1 MDPPELFQEG
11 LDIRAA
17 IFTRSEYL
25 FIFVGD
31 LSKNDQP
38 TTDEEV
44 GGTDE
49 SPKQEVSPEES
60 GVPVQAAQ
68 SSTTVEQVQG
78 EPQNSGD
85 DKKTS
90 EVQEIGTL
98 GKQQLDKH
106 EKQENDSSNEQQDS
120 EAHKQDQQDSPV
132 TATDELQENIVPR
145 QDQQNISPDEEQH
158 ETAAPTEAE
167 QSVETAVEKQ
177 EQDILTPAQQ
187 QQENMAGIEQQE
199 AVAPTQNQQEDTARN
214 EQQETLAATQDQLEK
229 EQKEIS
235 STAEDQQGDA
245 AGNKQ
250 QETVTVASLQDQ
262 QESPVVNE
270 QQEMV
275 APLQD
280 QQEGPAVNEQ
290 QETVAP
296 PQDQQ
301 ESPVVN
307 EQQETVAPPQDQQE
321 TPAVNEQ
328 QETIAPPQFQQAQ
341 IPVDNNEQVM
351 SAPTKHQPE
360 EGEVNG
366 EVTNE
371 ILLNETS
378 LGSESVLASSG
389 TAKEAQELGD
399 EPNLHKSKEDTPKV
413 EIAEEGLQVSQA
425 VVAPAGEIQEENK
438 KLKQEIFMMRQQE
451 DAYRIK
457 VLSLEQEVGKLR
469 ARKMDNRSQGEYL
482 ALVVLIM
489 LQGRALNLQ
498 AASVKKGSPCNCTH
512 IT

>member
-301 ESPVVN
+301 ETPV
-307 EQQETVAPPQDQQE
+307 
-321 TPAVNEQ
+321 VNEQ

-389 TAKEAQELGD
+389 TAKEAQELGY
-399 EPNLHKSKEDTPKV
+399 EPNLHKSKEDAPKV

>member
-68 SSTTVEQVQG
+68 RSATVEQLQG

-301 ESPVVN
+301 E
-307 EQQETVAPPQDQQE
+307 
-321 TPAVNEQ
+321 TPAVNEH

-341 IPVDNNEQVM
+341 IPVDNNEQVT

-360 EGEVNG
+360 EGQVNG

-399 EPNLHKSKEDTPKV
+399 EPNLHKSKEDAPKV

>member
-68 SSTTVEQVQG
+68 SSITVEQVQG
-78 EPQNSGD
+78 EPQNSDD

-167 QSVETAVEKQ
+167 ESVETAVEKQ
-177 EQDILTPAQQ
+177 EQEILTPAQQ

-250 QETVTVASLQDQ
+250 QETVTVAPLQDQ
-262 QESPVVNE
+262 QESPVVNK

-290 QETVAP
+290 QEMVAP

-301 ESPVVN
+301 ES
-307 EQQETVAPPQDQQE
+307 
-321 TPAVNEQ
+321 PAVNEQ

-341 IPVDNNEQVM
+341 IPVDNNEQVT

-360 EGEVNG
+360 EGQVNG

-389 TAKEAQELGD
+389 TAKEAQELDD
-399 EPNLHKSKEDTPKV
+399 EPNLQKSKEDAPKV

>member
-187 QQENMAGIEQQE
+187 QQENIAGIEQQE

-301 ESPVVN
+301 E
-307 EQQETVAPPQDQQE
+307 

-399 EPNLHKSKEDTPKV
+399 EPNLHKSKEDAPKV

>member
-214 EQQETLAATQDQLEK
+214 EQQETLAASQDQLEK
-229 EQKEIS
+229 AQKEIS

-280 QQEGPAVNEQ
+280 QQEGPA
-290 QETVAP
+290 
-296 PQDQQ
+296 
-301 ESPVVN
+301 VN

-399 EPNLHKSKEDTPKV
+399 EPNLHKSKEDAPKV

>member
-11 LDIRAA
+11 LDIYRAA

-78 EPQNSGD
+78 EPQNSSD

-90 EVQEIGTL
+90 EVQESGTL

-145 QDQQNISPDEEQH
+145 QDQQNIPPDEEQQ

-167 QSVETAVEKQ
+167 QSVEAPVEKEEQ
-177 EQDILTPAQQ
+177 ENLTPAQQ

-199 AVAPTQNQQEDTARN
+199 AVAPTQDQQEDTARN
-214 EQQETLAATQDQLEK
+214 EQQETLAPTQDQLEK

-245 AGNKQ
+245 AGNKP
-250 QETVTVASLQDQ
+250 QETVTVAPLQDQ
-262 QESPVVNE
+262 QESPAAVNE

-301 ESPVVN
+301 ESP
-307 EQQETVAPPQDQQE
+307 
-321 TPAVNEQ
+321 AVNEL

-341 IPVDNNEQVM
+341 IPVDNNEQVT

-360 EGEVNG
+360 EGQVNG

-378 LGSESVLASSG
+378 LDSESALASSG

-399 EPNLHKSKEDTPKV
+399 EPNLQKSKEDASKV

-438 KLKQEIFMMRQQE
+438 KLKQEIFIMRQQE

-469 ARKMDNRSQGEYL
+469 ARKMDNRSQGKYL

-489 LQGRALNLQ
+489 LQGRALDLQ

-512 IT
+512 IA

>member
-270 QQEMV
+270 QQEMI

-280 QQEGPAVNEQ
+280 QQEGPA
-290 QETVAP
+290 
-296 PQDQQ
+296 
-301 ESPVVN
+301 VN

-399 EPNLHKSKEDTPKV
+399 EPNLHKSKEDAPKV

>member
-68 SSTTVEQVQG
+68 SSITVEQVQG

-120 EAHKQDQQDSPV
+120 EAHKQDQQDSSV

-167 QSVETAVEKQ
+167 ESVETAVEKQ
-177 EQDILTPAQQ
+177 EQEILTPAQQ

-229 EQKEIS
+229 EQKEIL

-250 QETVTVASLQDQ
+250 QETVTVAPLQDQ
-262 QESPVVNE
+262 QESPVVNK

-290 QETVAP
+290 QEMVAP

-301 ESPVVN
+301 ES
-307 EQQETVAPPQDQQE
+307 
-321 TPAVNEQ
+321 PAVNEQ

-341 IPVDNNEQVM
+341 IPVDNNEQVT

-360 EGEVNG
+360 EGQVNG

-389 TAKEAQELGD
+389 TAKEAQELDD
-399 EPNLHKSKEDTPKV
+399 EPNLQKSKEDAPKV

>member
-167 QSVETAVEKQ
+167 RSVETAVEKQ

-301 ESPVVN
+301 E
-307 EQQETVAPPQDQQE
+307 

-399 EPNLHKSKEDTPKV
+399 EPNLHKSKEDAPKV

>member
-187 QQENMAGIEQQE
+187 QQENTAGIEQQE

-301 ESPVVN
+301 E
-307 EQQETVAPPQDQQE
+307 

-399 EPNLHKSKEDTPKV
+399 EPNLHKSKEDAPKV

-498 AASVKKGSPCNCTH
+498 TASVKKGSPCNCTH

>member
-60 GVPVQAAQ
+60 GVPVQAAL
-68 SSTTVEQVQG
+68 SSITVEQVQG

-167 QSVETAVEKQ
+167 ESVETAVEKQ
-177 EQDILTPAQQ
+177 EQEILTPAQQ

-250 QETVTVASLQDQ
+250 QETVTVAPLQDQ
-262 QESPVVNE
+262 QESPVVNK

-290 QETVAP
+290 QEMVAP

-301 ESPVVN
+301 ES
-307 EQQETVAPPQDQQE
+307 
-321 TPAVNEQ
+321 PAVNEQ

-341 IPVDNNEQVM
+341 IPVDNNEQVT

-360 EGEVNG
+360 EGQVNG

-389 TAKEAQELGD
+389 TAKEAQELDD
-399 EPNLHKSKEDTPKV
+399 EPNLQKSKEDAPKV

>member
-301 ESPVVN
+301 E
-307 EQQETVAPPQDQQE
+307 

-399 EPNLHKSKEDTPKV
+399 EPNLHKSKEDAPKV